1 MCRIA
6 AVRGSQLLPEGA
18 HRRWSVSVSEC
29 GPALCVRKNRTLAA
43 QFKTNAVLKMISRN
57 VATVNAMEAAA
68 SPSGAVALPASLL
81 TDDAMEVEDE
91 EADEDDVVAD
101 KGPDKAEIRDKII
114 AILEETGLNAERAS
128 KLDMDDF
135 LKLLHAFNAQGIH
148 FC

>member
-1 MCRIA
+1 M
-6 AVRGSQLLPEGA
+6 
-18 HRRWSVSVSEC
+18 SEC
-29 GPALCVRKNRTLAA
+29 APALCVRKNRTLAA